1 MTAGAPRIPDRTA
14 APVRA
19 AEPTRSDSSDRAGGP
34 PRLALAGNKPTWRE
48 RQAQKE
54 AEAAGGGA
62 ASTNSQPSEPPPAV
76 PSTDIGTAE
85 AVLPKRTG
93 YVPPARRAAEGAG
106 APPPSR
112 GRTGVEGSSA
122 RDDSVSGP
130 PGAEKPSGRWMPRSQ
145 QQARDG
151 SPALGGGDGLGAR
164 NLSGLRREGTGGLN
178 RDQSTDSRATGTGG
192 EEEVVRKPAPGKYV
206 PVHLRNK

>member
-1 MTAGAPRIPDRTA
+1 MPDRTA

-54 AEAAGGGA
+54 AEAAAGGKDDVA
-62 ASTNSQPSEPPPAV
+62 TRNDRETEPPPAV

-93 YVPPARRAAEGAG
+93 YVPPARRGGESGGVNA
-106 APPPSR
+106 APPQR
-112 GRTGVEGSSA
+112 GRGGV
-122 RDDSVSGP
+122 DDGN
-130 PGAEKPSGRWMPRSQ
+130 AKPDKWVPRSQ
-145 QQARDG
+145 RDGGRDG
-151 SPALGGGDGLGAR
+151 SPAVGGDGLGPR
-164 NLSGLRREGTGGLN
+164 NLSGLKREGTGGL
-178 RDQSTDSRATGTGG
+178 RDQSTDSRATGTG
-192 EEEVVRKPAPGKYV
+192 EEEVRKPAPGKYV
-206 PVHLRNK
+206 PVHMRNK